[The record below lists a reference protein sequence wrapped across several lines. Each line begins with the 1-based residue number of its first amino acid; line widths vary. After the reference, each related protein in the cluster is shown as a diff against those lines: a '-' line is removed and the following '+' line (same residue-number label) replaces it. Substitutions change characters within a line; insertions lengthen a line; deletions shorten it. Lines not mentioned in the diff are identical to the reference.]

1 MTDEDL
7 RHALFD
13 YLAERR
19 AHAFSADVLR
29 RAIQRSHGTEL
40 TPERVL
46 ENIDLLIADGLAA
59 RNRDPL
65 GSTHFYRIS
74 PQGLYKRQA
83 GEI

>member
-1 MTDEDL
+1 MTGEDL

-13 YLAERR
+13 YLSERR

-29 RAIQRSHGTEL
+29 RAIQRSHGEEIEAARL
-40 TPERVL
+40 L
-46 ENIDLLIADGLAA
+46 ENIDLLIADGLVM

-83 GEI
+83 GES